1 MSYSEPISVGVT
13 HVYQRDIG
21 VEVNDSLAKIV
32 ARIRPGSSV
41 VDIGTGSGAIGRY
54 LQGVQACVVD
64 GVTYNEEEADL
75 ARPHYRSVV
84 VMDLEHEPLAPR
96 FGGARYDV
104 VVCADVLEH
113 LRNAETVLKS
123 LAGLLKPGGVVI
135 VSVPNVTHLGV
146 VLGLLA
152 GRFVRTHEGLL
163 DSTHVH
169 FFDRVG
175 FQALAEAA
183 SFSVVSQDAVER
195 NLVDTEFASLNFQA
209 VPKLVGDYVS
219 ALPDATT
226 YQFVWTLQPKDSSSA
241 CMPEPPSP
249 SPAPGEA
256 VAIPNIAQT
265 PYFRAQLFQ
274 DIGSGFSQEMCIDAF
289 GEQADRLQTLQ
300 FAVCEQANV
309 QAIRIDL
316 ADRPGQIEFV
326 GVQALDTDGR
336 VVWHWDGD
344 WAANLVYHQTDW
356 TGARGWL
363 GGRIVR
369 MTGTDPWVQL
379 PVDPTMWQSVRFVT
393 LVMSGPQPWGNSDY
407 PGLDARQIH
416 TELNNLTEYVT
427 QRVSVL
433 ESQLDSARHLADSRQ
448 AQVDTLRAESS
459 DSIAAL
465 EAQLTDFSAV
475 LTAVY
480 QSHSWKV
487 TKVLRWFS
495 SKFYR
500 SNQS

>member
-1 MSYSEPISVGVT
+1 MTHSESVSSLVT
-13 HVYQRDIG
+13 HVYLRDIG
-21 VEVNDSLAKIV
+21 VGANDSLAKIV
-32 ARIRPGSSV
+32 ARIRPGSDV
-41 VDIGTGSGAIGRY
+41 LDIGTGSGALGRY
-54 LQGVQACVVD
+54 LQGVDGGVVD
-64 GVTYNEEEADL
+64 GVTYNEEEAEL

-84 VMDLEHEPLAPR
+84 VMDLEHAQLGSR
-96 FGGARYDV
+96 FQDARYDV

-113 LRNAETVLKS
+113 LRNAEAVLKS

-163 DSTHVH
+163 DATHVH
-169 FFDRVG
+169 FFDRAG
-175 FQALAEAA
+175 FQALVDGAG
-183 SFSVVSQDAVER
+183 FNVVAQDAVER

-209 VPKLVGDYVS
+209 VPKVVGDYVC

-226 YQFVWTLQPKDSSSA
+226 YQFVWTLQPKDSSLAGFAESMA
-241 CMPEPPSP
+241 S
-249 SPAPGEA
+249 GGV
-256 VAIPNIAQT
+256 VAIPVIAQV

-300 FAVCEQANV
+300 FSVCEQADV
-309 QAIRIDL
+309 QAIRIDF
-316 ADRPGQIEFV
+316 ADRPGQIEFICIH
-326 GVQALDTDGR
+326 ALDVDGHI
-336 VVWHWDGD
+336 VWHWDGD

-379 PVDPTMWQSVRFVT
+379 PVDPTIWQSVRLVK
-393 LVMSGPQPWGNSDY
+393 LVMSGPLPWGSSDY

-416 TELNNLTEYVT
+416 TELNDLTEYVT
-427 QRVSVL
+427 QRVSAL
-433 ESQLDSARHLADSRQ
+433 ESQLDSARHLADFRQ

-465 EAQLTDFSAV
+465 EAQLADSSAV

-480 QSHSWKV
+480 QSRSWKL